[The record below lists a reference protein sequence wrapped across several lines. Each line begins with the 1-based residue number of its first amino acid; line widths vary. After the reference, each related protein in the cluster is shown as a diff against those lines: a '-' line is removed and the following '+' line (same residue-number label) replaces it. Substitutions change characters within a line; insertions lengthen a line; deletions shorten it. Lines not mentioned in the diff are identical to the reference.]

1 MDPSTITALSPLVVA
16 ARAKRRALAWFP
28 GASRDP
34 VPREAHVAAV
44 KAVTEPPGALSAI
57 DTRGRLDIES

>member
-1 MDPSTITALSPLVVA
+1 MDPSTIMALSPLGVA

-34 VPREAHVAAV
+34 VLREAIVAAV
-44 KAVTEPPGALSAI
+44 NAVTEPPSPQTAI
-57 DTRGRLDIES
+57 DTRSRLDIES